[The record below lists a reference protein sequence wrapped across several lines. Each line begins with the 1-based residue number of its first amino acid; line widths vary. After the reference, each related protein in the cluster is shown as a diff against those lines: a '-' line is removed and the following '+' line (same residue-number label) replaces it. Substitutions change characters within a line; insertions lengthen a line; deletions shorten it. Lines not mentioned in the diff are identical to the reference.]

1 MTMVD
6 AVKNCWETECPC
18 KRDDGNSAMVVS
30 PYKIWL
36 WELGIC
42 RTAYGEIVRGG
53 DEKFEKGG
61 T

>member
-1 MTMVD
+1 MSIQ
-6 AVKNCWETECPC
+6 
-18 KRDDGNSAMVVS
+18 RDDGNNAMVVS

-42 RTAYGEIVRGG
+42 RTAYGEIVRSG
-53 DEKFEKGG
+53 DERFEKGG